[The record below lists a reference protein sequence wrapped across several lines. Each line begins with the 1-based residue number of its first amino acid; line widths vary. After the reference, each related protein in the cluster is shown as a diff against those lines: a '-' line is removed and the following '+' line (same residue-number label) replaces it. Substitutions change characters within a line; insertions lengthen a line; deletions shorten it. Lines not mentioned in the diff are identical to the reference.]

1 MRRCTQYLSMGVD
14 KGEGSALAAEVDKG
28 RSCFQV
34 LRQTQCGGAGGKQSD
49 RKEVHLGN
57 CLDSPFSLWLWLWS
71 GVSGVA
77 TGIGFILTVWGLPKR
92 VISSSLVSQVFPR
105 VLGSLRRRCSE
116 AFARCTYF
124 GLLITTDL

>member
-1 MRRCTQYLSMGVD
+1 MGSRYLSTGVD
-14 KGEGSALAAEVDKG
+14 KGEGATLAAKVDKR
-28 RSCFQV
+28 RSCLQV

-57 CLDSPFSLWLWLWS
+57 CLDSPFLLWLWS

-92 VISSSLVSQVFPR
+92 VTSSYLVS
-105 VLGSLRRRCSE
+105 
-116 AFARCTYF
+116 
-124 GLLITTDL
+124 